1 MMKERGIAIPMQ
13 NVLVTS
19 DIHGHNEEL
28 NGLLSKWEPEKE
40 LLLFLG
46 DYCDRGDDSH
56 GVFQTVK
63 RLVEAGQAVA
73 IGGNHEE
80 LFLSFLD
87 YPETESDS
95 FYANGGVKTIKSF
108 YPESERPQFEKTPEQ
123 WAELIKQDFAELVDF
138 IRELPFYIE
147 MGDWLFVH
155 AGVNPFQIDWKST
168 SDIDFRWIR
177 ERFYLRKNETGK
189 RIMFGHTPIPIL
201 PYGAGLPIWTN
212 RDQTLF
218 GIDGGMGSNII
229 LNGIRIENGEIKE
242 LVAQLYQDEAIVVD
256 KENLF
261 KRESLV

>member
-1 MMKERGIAIPMQ
+1 MKERGLVIPMQ
-13 NVLVTS
+13 HVFVTS
-19 DIHGHNEEL
+19 DIHGHHHEL
-28 NGLLSKWEPEKE
+28 QALLTHWEPKKEK
-40 LLLFLG
+40 LLFLG
-46 DYCDRGDDSH
+46 DYCDRGNDSY

-63 RLVEAGQAVA
+63 RLVESGQALA

-87 YPETESDS
+87 FPETEADS
-95 FYANGGVKTIKSF
+95 FFHNGGVKTIQSF
-108 YPESERPQFEKTPEQ
+108 YPDSERPLFEKTAVE
-123 WAELIKQDFAELVDF
+123 WAKAIKADFAELVAF

-155 AGVNPFQIDWKST
+155 AGINPFQMDWKNT
-168 SDIDFRWIR
+168 SDVDFRWVR

-189 RIMFGHTPIPIL
+189 RIMFGHTPIPLL

-212 RDQTLF
+212 REHTLF
-218 GIDGGMGSNII
+218 GIDGGMGSNVV
-229 LNGIRIENGEIKE
+229 LNGIRIHDGDINE
-242 LVAQLYQDEAIVVD
+242 LVAHQYQGESIVVS